1 MELNFHWKSGFSF
14 LALTAKAT
22 TMGQSCTIHSSPTHP
37 DQPLMYL
44 TLEIDRDI
52 RVEISTGF
60 GSGSRPEMSVSIP
73 VTLGEIRGI
82 IERLKEL
89 SIQLSNA
96 WKCPLCGLIQEIECR
111 FPMCR
116 NCEHI
121 PEYDKMAAGEFKVQ

>member
-1 MELNFHWKSGFSF
+1 
-14 LALTAKAT
+14 
-22 TMGQSCTIHSSPTHP
+22 MGHSYSLHNSARP
-37 DQPLMYL
+37 DNPAQFYL
-44 TLEIDRDI
+44 TLEIDKDI

-73 VTLGEIRGI
+73 VTLREVNGI

-96 WKCPLCGLIQEIECR
+96 WKCPLCGLIQEIER
-111 FPMCR
+111 HDLQCR

-121 PEYDKMAAGEFKVQ
+121 PEYYKMVAGEFKVQ